1 MAASCYIVVMPKST
15 KDESE
20 TKTEVRTVRLKPHVL
35 ERLEQ
40 MAKRDDRSVSY
51 LLGKAVEEFV
61 ERSKK

>member
-1 MAASCYIVVMPKST
+1 MPKST